1 MVVKNCTMEI
11 QWIRHDKLTSTN
23 KVLGEMLKHEP
34 LSEGLVVLS
43 DYQEAG
49 KGYGDNSWHSRAG
62 ENLLMSLLLFP
73 AFLSA
78 SHQFHLSRLI
88 SVAVCEV
95 LDVMSAGSWIK
106 WPNDILC
113 KGGKVAG
120 LLLEHGV
127 TGGKLSH
134 TIAGIGLNLN
144 QREFPAFPTPASSLF
159 LETGRKIVPRDMA
172 EHLVHRIMDRYQKLK
187 DGEGQALE
195 EEYLHRLYRLGEQS
209 VFEAGGEVFDGII
222 KGVSPF
228 GELLVER
235 KRKLAAYGH
244 GEISLKIF

>member
-1 MVVKNCTMEI
+1 MVKNCTMEI
-11 QWIRHDKLTSTN
+11 QWFRHDKLTSTN
-23 KVLGEMLKHEP
+23 RLLWEMLKQEHP
-34 LSEGLVVLS
+34 SEGVVVMA

-49 KGYGDNSWHSRAG
+49 KGYGDHSWHSRAG

-78 SHQFHLSRLI
+78 SRQFHLSRLI

-95 LDVMSAGSWIK
+95 LDGLGAESWIK

-127 TGGKLSH
+127 SGGTLSH

-144 QREFPAFPTPASSLF
+144 QREFPGFPIPASSLI
-159 LETGRKIVPRDMA
+159 LETGRETVPRDIA
-172 EHLVHRIMDRYQKLK
+172 ELLVHKIMDRYQKLR

-195 EEYLHRLYRLGEQS
+195 EEYLDRLYRLG
-209 VFEAGGEVFDGII
+209 V
-222 KGVSPF
+222 
-228 GELLVER
+228 
-235 KRKLAAYGH
+235 
-244 GEISLKIF
+244 

>member
-1 MVVKNCTMEI
+1 MEI

-23 KVLGEMLKHEP
+23 RLLRELLRQED
-34 LSEGLVVLS
+34 LSEGLVVIA

-78 SHQFHLSRLI
+78 SHQFHLSMLI

-95 LDVMSAGSWIK
+95 LDGMGAKSWIK

-127 TGGKLSH
+127 SGGALSH

-144 QREFPAFPTPASSLF
+144 QREFPRFPNPASSLI
-159 LETGRKIVPRDMA
+159 LETGRKTVPREFA
-172 EHLVHRIMDRYQKLK
+172 ELLAHRILERYQKLRE
-187 DGEGQALE
+187 GEERALE
-195 EEYLHRLYRLGEQS
+195 KEYLRRLYRLGKDS
-209 VFEAGGEVFDGII
+209 VFEAGGEVFDGRITGI
-222 KGVSPF
+222 SPF
-228 GELLVER
+228 GELQVER
-235 KRKLAAYGH
+235 EGKLDAYGH
-244 GEISLKIF
+244 GEIRLKIP